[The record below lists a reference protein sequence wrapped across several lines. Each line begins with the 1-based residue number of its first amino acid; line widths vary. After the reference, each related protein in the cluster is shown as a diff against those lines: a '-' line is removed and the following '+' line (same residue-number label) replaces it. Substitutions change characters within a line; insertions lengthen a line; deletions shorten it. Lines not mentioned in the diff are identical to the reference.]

1 MSITTFLT
9 LVAITQQRHTRKRD
23 PIFDFAQSKI
33 LTLDEYTTVAEELN
47 LSKELAQ

>member
-9 LVAITQQRHTRKRD
+9 LVAITQQRHTRIRD